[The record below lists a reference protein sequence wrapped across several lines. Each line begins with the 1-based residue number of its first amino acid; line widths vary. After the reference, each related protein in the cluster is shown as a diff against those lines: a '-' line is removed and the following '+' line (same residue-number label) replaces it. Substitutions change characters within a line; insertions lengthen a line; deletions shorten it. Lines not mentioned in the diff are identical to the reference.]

1 MKTLFSRILVALDGS
16 NPSKIA
22 LTYAADLASEQKA
35 ELFILSVVPHF
46 PPALFDNGQ
55 IDFGVEMQEE
65 IIASYENLAINTVD
79 DLKKTHPRLKS
90 IPLVEEG
97 NPATKIV
104 DTAKTLQSDL
114 IVVGN
119 RGTGGILTWMLGS
132 VSRQVSESCTV
143 PVLVVK
149 DQKYCEK

>member
-1 MKTLFSRILVALDGS
+1 MFSKILVALDGS

-22 LTYAADLASEQKA
+22 LAYATDLASEQNA
-35 ELFILSVVPHF
+35 DLYILSVVPHF

-55 IDFGVEMQEE
+55 IEFGPEMREE
-65 IIASYENLAINTVD
+65 IIAGYEKLVMKTVD

-90 IPLVEEG
+90 IPLVKEG

-104 DTAKTLQSDL
+104 DTAKSTQTDL

-132 VSRQVSESCTV
+132 VSRSVSESCTV

-149 DQKYCEK
+149 DQEYCEK